1 MILEVLGGAA
11 PRPQGC
17 DSSGEVG
24 GAAGEESCS
33 VKPHPYAVLLLSLP
47 PPSVLQGLPAAVI
60 RPEKPLLTFLIPYL
74 CLTADA
80 KLRSHSF

>member
-1 MILEVLGGAA
+1 MTLGVA
-11 PRPQGC
+11 PPEPGPWQLPSLG
-17 DSSGEVG
+17 V
-24 GAAGEESCS
+24 AVAEESPRTIAS
-33 VKPHPYAVLLLSLP
+33 PGPALPLSLLDI
-47 PPSVLQGLPAAVI
+47 LQGLPAAI